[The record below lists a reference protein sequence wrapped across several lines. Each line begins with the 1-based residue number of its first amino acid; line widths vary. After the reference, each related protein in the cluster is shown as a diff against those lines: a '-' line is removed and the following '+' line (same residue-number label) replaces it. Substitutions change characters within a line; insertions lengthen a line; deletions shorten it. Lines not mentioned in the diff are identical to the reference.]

1 MIPDPVTV
9 PLWLDL
15 PAVVVAALGGALVAS
30 RAGFDLSGVFGLG
43 LLTGLGGGILRDL
56 LLNDVPVALT
66 SPEYIIAAII
76 AAAVIALIADLVDRA
91 VVLLIVLDAAALG
104 LYGVTGINKALA
116 LDFSAWSAVLVGMIA
131 ALGGGALRDVATAR
145 SPEIFRK
152 GGQLYATAVLIGL
165 IAYLITWWIFKDEI
179 SAAIVGVLVTFVVR
193 VLAWRLN
200 LILPGPRQV
209 PGAAVPERRS

>member
-1 MIPDPVTV
+1 MIPNPVSV

-43 LLTGLGGGILRDL
+43 LLTGLGGGVLRDL
-56 LLNDVPVALT
+56 LLNEVPVALT

-76 AAAVIALIADLVDRA
+76 AAAVIALSAELVDRA
-91 VVLLIVLDAAALG
+91 VVLLILLDAAALG

-131 ALGGGALRDVATAR
+131 ALGGGVLRDVATAR

-193 VLAWRLN
+193 VLAWRLD

-209 PGAAVPERRS
+209 PGSEVSQRSS